1 MGMES
6 MSAGQV
12 YESDRSLGEYLL
24 FHYGSDVQQFP
35 WENGPK
41 DALHFPTRSVLEL
54 VDQDSE
60 ISSALDLGCAVG
72 RSSFV
77 LAEFSKRVLG
87 IDYSKSF
94 IGAAQ
99 TILEEGRLDYQ
110 FHEEGT
116 HWVSSSAWMNQPP
129 DHISFEVGDACELRS
144 DIGEFDLVHAANLL
158 CRLPDPM
165 ALLSRLPELVQPG
178 GQLLLTTPL
187 TWLEDF
193 TPREKWLGDGDSAS
207 ALKNILQDSFDLE
220 VEKNLPF
227 LIREHRR
234 KFQYTV
240 ALGMRWRR
248 KMTR

>member
-1 MGMES
+1 MGAES
-6 MSAGQV
+6 FSAAQV

-24 FHYGSDVQQFP
+24 FHYGSAEQQFP

-54 VDQDSE
+54 IDQGSK
-60 ISSALDLGCAVG
+60 INTALDLGCAVG
-72 RSSFV
+72 KSSFV
-77 LAEFSKRVLG
+77 LTDFSREVVG

-94 IGAAQ
+94 IRSAQ
-99 TILEEGRLDYQ
+99 TILEGHRLDYQ

-116 HWVSSSAWMNQPP
+116 HWGTSSVWIDQPP
-129 DHISFEVGDACELRS
+129 QCLSFEVGDACKLRS
-144 DIGEFDLVHAANLL
+144 DLGTFALVHAAYLL
-158 CRLPDPM
+158 CRLPEPM
-165 ALLSRLPELVQPG
+165 ALLCRLPELVHPG

-187 TWLEDF
+187 TWLEEF
-193 TPREKWLGDGDSAS
+193 TPREHWLGEGDSAS
-207 ALKNILQDSFDLE
+207 TLKDILQDSFDLE

-248 KMTR
+248 KAS